1 MHDQG
6 LTMNRIDLWKLLL
19 LVLPLSLTLSVK
31 ALAQDTPEGGETP
44 EVKAEEV
51 SENASADEAESKAGE
66 EEEEEKPKT
75 IAELTEEMDRIDGLF
90 TLFRDPKTGATKLL
104 LQGDQLGR
112 EFIYFKHTMNGVTD
126 AGAFTGSYGAQYI
139 FTIERRFDKLEFIR
153 QNTAYYF
160 EPDNAISRASE
171 ANISRAVLAVTTI
184 AAENDETGEVL
195 IDSDALFLSEA
206 FANVTYSGG
215 DDAGDRFTLGGLDA
229 EKSQILELR
238 NYPENTAVE
247 VEYVFNNPK
256 PKNGGSD
263 AVTDARNVSI
273 TVRHTW
279 LAVPENN
286 YQPRFADARL
296 GSFNVQVTDLT
307 STDSAPYR
315 DLLERW
321 HLVKKDPS
329 AEVSDPVEPI
339 TWWIENTTPVE
350 WRDLIM
356 GAALEWNKAFE
367 HAGFSNAMVVKV
379 QPDDAEW
386 DAGDIRYNV
395 LRWTS
400 SPRPPF
406 GGYGPSFSN
415 PRTGQ
420 LLGADIMLE
429 YSFLNRSKLTR
440 ELIQGEASAPMM
452 LGGHDARLC
461 SVGHAIAEGGLMA
474 DIAIQMDGGDADI
487 EEQLKRD
494 RLYYLILHE
503 LGHTLGMNH
512 NMKATQLLSLEQLA
526 DPEVLESGVIS
537 GSVMDYPAVNY
548 APDRD
553 DQTLFYTIAPGP
565 YDDWYIEYAYSPG
578 LSNSDREVE
587 RLEAIASRSTEHA
600 LSFGNDA
607 DDMRSPGRG
616 LDPRVNIYDNSSDS
630 IAYASNQMKLM
641 HDTLNKTAKWTPD
654 EGDSYEDVVDGVAL
668 LVRLWGTN
676 AGVISRW
683 IGGVYVDRAVVG
695 QEGATEP
702 FRPVERERQKAAM
715 AALSDQLFSPEAFE
729 VDGALWR
736 QAAPERRGFEHGGS
750 TEDPKI
756 HRAVLSSQKR
766 VFDHVLNS
774 TVLKRITDTELY
786 GNEYPLVEVF
796 EDLTDAVFAADAR
809 GSVNSFRR
817 NLQVEYVDRLAMMA
831 SEEGASKY
839 HSTAQALAVLTLS
852 ELREQLS
859 NKRRGDRVSQAHAKL
874 LVMNI
879 DRAMDNE

>member
-1 MHDQG
+1 MKR
-6 LTMNRIDLWKLLL
+6 TVLWKFLL
-19 LVLPLSLTLSVK
+19 LVLPLSLILSGK
-31 ALAQDTPEGGETP
+31 AFADDTPEGD
-44 EVKAEEV
+44 EVTEAAIEEV
-51 SENASADEAESKAGE
+51 VDGASNDADEA
-66 EEEEEKPKT
+66 EEEEKPKT
-75 IAELTEEMDRIDGLF
+75 IAELTEDMDRIDGLF
-90 TLFRDPKTGATKLL
+90 TMFRDPKTGATKML
-104 LQGDQLGR
+104 LQGDQLDS

-139 FTIERRFDKLEFIR
+139 FTIERRFDKLEFVR

-160 EPDNAISRASE
+160 DPDNAISRASQ
-171 ANISRAVLAVTTI
+171 ANISRAVLAVTAI

-206 FANVTYSGG
+206 FANVTYSRG

-279 LAVPENN
+279 IEVPQND

-329 AEVSDPVEPI
+329 AEISDPVQPI

-379 QPDDAEW
+379 QPDDADW

-474 DIAIQMDGGDADI
+474 DIAIQMDGGDADV

-494 RLYYLILHE
+494 RMYYLILHE

-512 NMKATQLLSLEQLA
+512 NMKATQLLTLEQLE
-526 DPEVLESGVIS
+526 DPAVLESGIIS

-548 APDRD
+548 AADRD

-578 LSNSDREVE
+578 LADGDAEAS
-587 RLEAIASRSTEHA
+587 RLEAIAARSTEHA

-616 LDPRVNIYDNSSDS
+616 LDPRINIYDNSSDS

-641 HDTLNKTAKWTPD
+641 HDTLNKTAEWTPD

-668 LVRLWGTN
+668 LVRLWGSS

-715 AALSDQLFSPEAFE
+715 LALTDQLFAPDAFE

-736 QAAPERRGFEHGGS
+736 QAAPERRGFDHGGS

-756 HRAVLSSQKR
+756 HRAVLSAQKR
-766 VFDHVLNS
+766 VFDHLLNA

-786 GNEYPLVEVF
+786 GNDYPLVEVF

-809 GSVNSFRR
+809 GSVISFRR

-831 SEEGASKY
+831 SEEAASKY

-852 ELREQLS
+852 ELRDQLAS
-859 NKRRGDRVSQAHAKL
+859 KRRGDRVSQAHAKL

-879 DRAMDNE
+879 DRALDDD

>member
-1 MHDQG
+1 M
-6 LTMNRIDLWKLLL
+6 TRIDLWKLVLL
-19 LVLPLSLTLSVK
+19 ILPLSLTLSVK
-31 ALAQDTPEGGETP
+31 TLAEDAPDSPESPT
-44 EVKAEEV
+44 EEV
-51 SENASADEAESKAGE
+51 AETASEGDEESAEGEGEEE

-90 TLFRDPKTGATKLL
+90 TIFRDSKTGATKML
-104 LQGDQLGR
+104 LQGNQLGS

-126 AGAFTGSYGAQYI
+126 AGAFTGSYGDQYI
-139 FTIERRFDKLEFIR
+139 FTIERRFDKLQFVR

-160 EPDNAISRASE
+160 DRENAISRASE
-171 ANISRAVLAVTTI
+171 ANISRAVLAVTAI
-184 AAENDETGEVL
+184 AAEDEETGEVL

-206 FANVTYSGG
+206 FANVTYSRG
-215 DDAGDRFTLGGLDA
+215 DDDSDGRFRLGGLDE

-273 TVRHTW
+273 NVRHTW
-279 LAVPENN
+279 IAVPEND

-321 HLVKKDPS
+321 HLVKKDPA
-329 AEVSDPVEPI
+329 AEISDPVEPI

-379 QPDDAEW
+379 QPDDADW

-440 ELIQGEASAPMM
+440 ELIQGEALAPLM

-494 RLYYLILHE
+494 RMYYLILHE
-503 LGHTLGMNH
+503 IGHTLGMNH
-512 NMKATQLLSLEQLA
+512 NMKATQLLSPEELE
-526 DPEVLESGVIS
+526 DPTVLESGIIS

-548 APDRD
+548 APTRE

-578 LSNSDREVE
+578 LADPEAEAE
-587 RLEAIASRSTEHA
+587 RLEAIAARSTEHA
-600 LSFGNDA
+600 LAFGNDA
-607 DDMRSPGRG
+607 DDMRSPGTG
-616 LDPRVNIYDNSSDS
+616 LDPRINIYDNSSDS
-630 IAYASNQMKLM
+630 IVYASNQMQIL
-641 HDTLNKTAKWTPD
+641 HDALNKTADWTPA

-668 LVRLWGTN
+668 LVRLWGVN

-683 IGGVYVDRAVVG
+683 VGGVYVDRAVVG
-695 QEGATEP
+695 QAGATEP
-702 FRPVERERQKAAM
+702 FTPVERDRQKQAM
-715 AALSDQLFSPEAFE
+715 ATLSEQFFGPGAFE

-736 QAAPERRGFEHGGS
+736 QTAPERRGFEHGS
-750 TEDPKI
+750 TTEDPKV
-756 HRAVLSSQKR
+756 HRAVLSAQRR
-766 VFDHVLNS
+766 VLDHLLHP
-774 TVLKRITDTELY
+774 TVLRRITDTQLY
-786 GNEYPLVEVF
+786 GNAYPLDEVF
-796 EDLTDAVFAADAR
+796 EDLTDAMFEADAR

-817 NLQVEYVDRLAMMA
+817 NLQTEYVDRLAMMA
-831 SEEGASKY
+831 SEAGASKF
-839 HSTAQALAVLTLS
+839 HSSAQALAVLTLS
-852 ELREQLS
+852 ELRDELAD
-859 NKRRGDRVSQAHAKL
+859 KRRGDRASLAHAKFL
-874 LVMNI
+874 ALKI
-879 DRAMDNE
+879 DRALAVD

>member
-1 MHDQG
+1 MKR
-6 LTMNRIDLWKLLL
+6 TVLWKFLL
-19 LVLPLSLTLSVK
+19 LVLPLSLILSGK
-31 ALAQDTPEGGETP
+31 AFADDTPEGD
-44 EVKAEEV
+44 EVTEAAVEEV
-51 SENASADEAESKAGE
+51 VDGASNDADEA
-66 EEEEEKPKT
+66 EEEEKPKT
-75 IAELTEEMDRIDGLF
+75 IAELTEDMDRIDGLF
-90 TLFRDPKTGATKLL
+90 TMFRDPKTGATKML
-104 LQGDQLGR
+104 LQGDQLDS

-139 FTIERRFDKLEFIR
+139 FTIERRFDKLEFVR

-160 EPDNAISRASE
+160 DPDNAISRASQ
-171 ANISRAVLAVTTI
+171 ANISRAVLAVTAI

-206 FANVTYSGG
+206 FANVTYSRG

-279 LAVPENN
+279 IEVPQND

-329 AEVSDPVEPI
+329 AEISDPVQPI

-379 QPDDAEW
+379 QPDDADW

-474 DIAIQMDGGDADI
+474 DIAIQMDGGDADV

-494 RLYYLILHE
+494 RMYYLILHE

-512 NMKATQLLSLEQLA
+512 NMKATQLLTLEQLE
-526 DPEVLESGVIS
+526 DPAVLESGIIS

-548 APDRD
+548 AADRD

-578 LSNSDREVE
+578 LADGDAEAS
-587 RLEAIASRSTEHA
+587 RLEAIAARSTEHA

-616 LDPRVNIYDNSSDS
+616 LDPRINIYDNSSDS

-641 HDTLNKTAKWTPD
+641 HDTLNKTAEWTPD

-668 LVRLWGTN
+668 LVRLWGSS

-715 AALSDQLFSPEAFE
+715 LALTDQLFAPDAFE

-736 QAAPERRGFEHGGS
+736 QAAPERRGFDHGGS

-756 HRAVLSSQKR
+756 HRAVLSAQKR
-766 VFDHVLNS
+766 VFDHLLNA

-786 GNEYPLVEVF
+786 GNDYPLVEVF

-809 GSVNSFRR
+809 GSVISFRR

-831 SEEGASKY
+831 SEEAASKY

-852 ELREQLS
+852 ELRDQLAS
-859 NKRRGDRVSQAHAKL
+859 KRRGDRVSQAHAKL

-879 DRAMDNE
+879 DRALDDY

>member
-1 MHDQG
+1 M
-6 LTMNRIDLWKLLL
+6 TRIDLWKLLL
-19 LVLPLSLTLSVK
+19 LVLPLSLVLSVK
-31 ALAQDTPEGGETP
+31 TLAEDAPDSLESPT
-44 EVKAEEV
+44 EEV
-51 SENASADEAESKAGE
+51 AETASEGDEESGEGEGEGE
-66 EEEEEKPKT
+66 EEEEEEEKKPKT

-90 TLFRDPKTGATKLL
+90 TMFRDPKTGATKML
-104 LQGDQLGR
+104 LQGDQLGS
-112 EFIYFKHTMNGVTD
+112 EYIYFKHTMNGVTD
-126 AGAFTGSYGAQYI
+126 AGAFTGSYGDQYI
-139 FTIERRFDKLEFIR
+139 FTIERRFDKLQFVR

-160 EPDNAISRASE
+160 DRENAISRASK
-171 ANISRAVLAVTTI
+171 ANISRAVLAVTAI
-184 AAENDETGEVL
+184 AAEDEETGEVL

-206 FANVTYSGG
+206 FANVTYSRG
-215 DDAGDRFTLGGLDA
+215 DDDSDDRFRLGGLDA

-273 TVRHTW
+273 NVRHTW
-279 LAVPENN
+279 IAVPEND

-321 HLVKKDPS
+321 HLVKKDPA
-329 AEVSDPVEPI
+329 AEISNPVEPI

-379 QPDDAEW
+379 QPDDADW

-429 YSFLNRSKLTR
+429 FSFLNRSKLTR
-440 ELIQGEASAPMM
+440 ELIQGDALAPLM
-452 LGGHDARLC
+452 LSGHDARLC

-494 RLYYLILHE
+494 RMYYLILHE
-503 LGHTLGMNH
+503 IGHTLGMNH
-512 NMKATQLLSLEQLA
+512 NMKATQLLSPEKLE
-526 DPEVLESGVIS
+526 DPTVLESGIIS

-548 APDRD
+548 APTRE

-578 LSNSDREVE
+578 LADLEAEAE
-587 RLEAIASRSTEHA
+587 RLEAIAARSTEHA
-600 LSFGNDA
+600 LAFGNDA
-607 DDMRSPGRG
+607 DDMRSPGTG
-616 LDPRVNIYDNSSDS
+616 LDPRINIYDNSSDS
-630 IAYASNQMKLM
+630 IVYASNQMQIL
-641 HDTLNKTAKWTPD
+641 HDALNKTADWTPD

-668 LVRLWGTN
+668 LVRLWGVN

-683 IGGVYVDRAVVG
+683 VGGVYVDRAVVG
-695 QEGATEP
+695 QAGATEP
-702 FRPVERERQKAAM
+702 FTPVERDRQKQAM
-715 AALSDQLFSPEAFE
+715 AILSEQFFGPGAFE

-736 QAAPERRGFEHGGS
+736 QTAPERRGFEHGS
-750 TEDPKI
+750 TTEDPKV
-756 HRAVLSSQKR
+756 HRAVLSAQRR
-766 VFDHVLNS
+766 VLDHLLHP
-774 TVLKRITDTELY
+774 TVLRRITDTQLY
-786 GNEYPLVEVF
+786 GNAYPLDEVF
-796 EDLTDAVFAADAR
+796 EDLTDAMFEADAR

-817 NLQVEYVDRLAMMA
+817 NLQAEYVDRLAMMA
-831 SEEGASKY
+831 SEADASKF
-839 HSTAQALAVLTLS
+839 HSSAQALAVLTLS
-852 ELREQLS
+852 ELRDELAD
-859 NKRRGDRVSQAHAKL
+859 KRRGDRASLAHAKFL
-874 LVMNI
+874 ALKI
-879 DRAMDNE
+879 DRALAVD

>member
-1 MHDQG
+1 M
-6 LTMNRIDLWKLLL
+6 TRIDLWKLVLL
-19 LVLPLSLTLSVK
+19 ILPLSLTLSVK
-31 ALAQDTPEGGETP
+31 TLAEDAPDSPESPT
-44 EVKAEEV
+44 EEV
-51 SENASADEAESKAGE
+51 AEAASEGDEESGEGEGE

-90 TLFRDPKTGATKLL
+90 TIFRDSKTGATKML
-104 LQGDQLGR
+104 LQGNQLGS

-126 AGAFTGSYGAQYI
+126 AGAFTGSYGDQYI
-139 FTIERRFDKLEFIR
+139 FTIERRFDKLQFVR

-160 EPDNAISRASE
+160 DRGNAISRASE
-171 ANISRAVLAVTTI
+171 ANISRAVLAVTAI
-184 AAENDETGEVL
+184 AAEDEETGEVL

-206 FANVTYSGG
+206 FANVTYSRG
-215 DDAGDRFTLGGLDA
+215 DDDSDGRFRLGGLDA

-273 TVRHTW
+273 NVRHTW
-279 LAVPENN
+279 IAVPEND

-321 HLVKKDPS
+321 HLVKKDPA
-329 AEVSDPVEPI
+329 AEISDPVEPI

-379 QPDDAEW
+379 QPDDADW

-440 ELIQGEASAPMM
+440 ELIQGEALAPLM

-494 RLYYLILHE
+494 RMYYLILHE
-503 LGHTLGMNH
+503 IGHTLGMNH
-512 NMKATQLLSLEQLA
+512 NMKATQLLSPEELE
-526 DPEVLESGVIS
+526 DPTVLESGIIS

-548 APDRD
+548 APTRE

-578 LSNSDREVE
+578 LADLEAEAE
-587 RLEAIASRSTEHA
+587 RLEAIAARSTEHA
-600 LSFGNDA
+600 LAFGNDA
-607 DDMRSPGRG
+607 DDMRSPGTG
-616 LDPRVNIYDNSSDS
+616 LDPRINIYDNSSDS
-630 IAYASNQMKLM
+630 IVYASNQMQIL
-641 HDTLNKTAKWTPD
+641 HDALNKTADWTPA

-668 LVRLWGTN
+668 LVRLWGVN

-683 IGGVYVDRAVVG
+683 VGGVYVDRAVVG
-695 QEGATEP
+695 QAGATEP
-702 FRPVERERQKAAM
+702 FTPVERDRQKQAM
-715 AALSDQLFSPEAFE
+715 ATLSEQFFGPGAFE

-736 QAAPERRGFEHGGS
+736 QTAPERRGFEHGS
-750 TEDPKI
+750 TTEDPKV
-756 HRAVLSSQKR
+756 HRAVLSAQRR
-766 VFDHVLNS
+766 VLDHLLHP
-774 TVLKRITDTELY
+774 TVLRRITDTQLY
-786 GNEYPLVEVF
+786 GNAYPLDEVF
-796 EDLTDAVFAADAR
+796 EDLTDAMFEADAR

-817 NLQVEYVDRLAMMA
+817 NLQTEYVDRLAMMA
-831 SEEGASKY
+831 SEAGASKF
-839 HSTAQALAVLTLS
+839 HSSAQALAVLTLS
-852 ELREQLS
+852 ELRDELAD
-859 NKRRGDRVSQAHAKL
+859 KRRGDRASLAHAKFL
-874 LVMNI
+874 ALKI
-879 DRAMDNE
+879 DRALAVD